1 MANLE
6 DFGKQTYFENHGYT
20 WDHRYEAYINKEEWT
35 IFTKNYID
43 DHAFDILLANF
54 NEESTPNHWKIY
66 SNTESEIDI
75 HNIHK
80 HYGAG

>member
-1 MANLE
+1 MGHLE
-6 DFGKQTYFENHGYT
+6 DFGKETYFENHGYV
-20 WDHRYEAYINKEEWT
+20 WDHRYESYINKEEWK

-43 DHAFDILLANF
+43 DHSFDILLANL
-54 NEESTPNHWKIY
+54 NEDVIPNHWKIY